1 MTFIFPSNFL
11 SLCFFCFIF
20 AGINPY
26 SLPMKHLYLV
36 FVLLA
41 ATLTAQAGGYDYL
54 TFEKSDGRQVS
65 VKADG
70 LKMTFTDGNLVARN
84 NEGTMTFA
92 LAELS
97 KMFFAE
103 TSGVKDVKA
112 DDAREVAVYNL
123 SGVKLGSFRDA
134 ASAQNALVK
143 GVYVVRKGART
154 YKVTVK

>member
-1 MTFIFPSNFL
+1 M
-11 SLCFFCFIF
+11 
-20 AGINPY
+20 
-26 SLPMKHLYLV
+26 
-36 FVLLA
+36 A

-103 TSGVKDVKA
+103 TSGVKDEKA
-112 DDAREVAVYNL
+112 LSASTRRFVDYVRGWVAEN
-123 SGVKLGSFRDA
+123 GD
-134 ASAQNALVK
+134 Q
-143 GVYVVRKGART
+143 
-154 YKVTVK
+154 